1 MNVSMQH
8 FLTAMDEK
16 FKGHDHYSSRQVDLQ
31 AKDLERDRDFV
42 VRHYAGDVV
51 YVTFPRFHI
60 LIPQSSV
67 LPFPDFPLTLCKLF
81 SINCSCSHVYFSCS
95 HVLKLWF
102 PFFYISKC
110 RFPFS
115 HVSKRRF
122 PYPLLPFLLQ
132 IHCDRLH

>member
-51 YVTFPRFHI
+51 YIVTGFIDKNKDPIYQDFKRLLYNSDHK
-60 LIPQSSV
+60 LLKAMWPEGAQALTEVTKIP
-67 LPFPDFPLTLCKLF
+67 
-81 SINCSCSHVYFSCS
+81 
-95 HVLKLWF
+95 
-102 PFFYISKC
+102 
-110 RFPFS
+110 
-115 HVSKRRF
+115 
-122 PYPLLPFLLQ
+122 
-132 IHCDRLH
+132 